1 MKKLITTLVGIA
13 TLGVSLSALAGPD
26 WQAIEQARKHAQ
38 AQPVK
43 AEAVTLQEKCAQKR
57 LVLPLDHGPRAQTTP
72 NLNRQRKEAFEAEMK
87 ACQETSA
94 KQSASIRQG
103 SAGVPVLSD

>member
-1 MKKLITTLVGIA
+1 MKKLITTWVGIA

-43 AEAVTLQEKCAQKR
+43 AEAVTPQEKCAQKR

-72 NLNRQRKEAFEAEMK
+72 HLNRQRKAAFEAELK
-87 ACQETSA
+87 ACQEAAAMKNVS
-94 KQSASIRQG
+94 
-103 SAGVPVLSD
+103 